1 VFQAKPSSCKALVWL
16 QLSAE
21 IKMSVKWRYK
31 DYVFYQIHV
40 NKEDWAWYKYIT
52 FYFKWLKLGWKIK
65 QSQKQKLK

>member
-1 VFQAKPSSCKALVWL
+1 MCFKCQP
-16 QLSAE
+16 
-21 IKMSVKWRYK
+21 VKWRYK

-65 QSQKQKLK
+65 QSKKQKLKS